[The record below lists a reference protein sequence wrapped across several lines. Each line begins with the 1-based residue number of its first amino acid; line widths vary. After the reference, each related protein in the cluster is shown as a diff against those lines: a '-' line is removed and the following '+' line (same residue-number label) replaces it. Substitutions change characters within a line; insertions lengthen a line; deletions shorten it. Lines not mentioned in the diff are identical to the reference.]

1 MWDAKFDDD
10 YIKHLNN
17 TFGEIGR
24 YALFGHKNLQDIEN
38 ENNKKNANNDNNNQK
53 NDQNNKKQNNNNEN
67 TTRSPPSSTQKP
79 K

>member
-38 ENNKKNANNDNNNQK
+38 ENNKKNEQNNN
-53 NDQNNKKQNNNNEN
+53 KQNNNNEN
-67 TTRSPPSSTQKP
+67 TTRSPPSSTQKQ